1 MEELRNNVLEE
12 TMEVVEPIE
21 AVSVSEILETKEEG
35 NGKALA
41 IGAVVVTGLIAGG
54 VALKKLWDKK
64 KKSKEENMSTMT
76 VEFEE
81 VEEFENETEVD
92 K

>member
-12 TMEVVEPIE
+12 TMEVVEPME
-21 AVSVSEILETKEEG
+21 TFKVTEILETKESG

-54 VALKKLWDKK
+54 VAIKKIWDKK
-64 KKSKEENMSTMT
+64 KKSKEGSMSSVT
-76 VEFEE
+76 VEFED
-81 VEEFENETEVD
+81 VEEFEEETD